1 MGKEVSGPAR
11 GWGEKSARGACQ
23 AVGSLERRNRETGG
37 ERFRLW
43 EDTLR
48 TKETMHGACQ
58 VGEWPKKPLEA
69 SRTGYAMGDPV

>member
-23 AVGSLERRNRETGG
+23 AVGPGEAEPGDRG

-69 SRTGYAMGDPV
+69 SRTGYAVGDPV